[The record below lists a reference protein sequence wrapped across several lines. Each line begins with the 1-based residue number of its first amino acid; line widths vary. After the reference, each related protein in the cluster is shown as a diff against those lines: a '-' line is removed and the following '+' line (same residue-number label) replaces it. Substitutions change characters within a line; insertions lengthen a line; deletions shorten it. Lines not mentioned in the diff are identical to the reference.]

1 MYAPSVPTLVAGL
14 NVHMRRDVAANSFHD
29 CEPPC
34 SAVIWLGSPSV
45 SMRGA
50 ADVRPGAGKFT
61 GGRLPVGGQRMVGA
75 SPTTTTVRCNKPVL
89 GTISVAI
96 TP

>member
-1 MYAPSVPTLVAGL
+1 
-14 NVHMRRDVAANSFHD
+14 
-29 CEPPC
+29 
-34 SAVIWLGSPSV
+34 
-45 SMRGA
+45 MRGA

-61 GGRLPVGGQRMVGA
+61 GGRLPVGGQRMVVLA
-75 SPTTTTVRCNKPVL
+75 QTTTTVTCNKPGL